1 MEEEISNGNDIE
13 QMLDISFHNCDMD
26 YKWIQ

>member
-1 MEEEISNGNDIE
+1 MEEEISNGNGIE
-13 QMLDISFHNCDMD
+13 QMFEISFHNCDMD